1 MLLLIDNYDSFVY
14 NLYQYLGEL
23 GAEPQVHRNDEI
35 DCQQIA
41 EARPTHIVISPGP
54 CTPLE
59 AGVSNDLIRRFAGE
73 IPILGVCL
81 GHQCIGHVYGG
92 EVVRAIRP
100 MHGMTSE
107 IEHTGVGVLEG
118 IPSPFTATRYHSLVV
133 KRESMPECLEITAWT
148 EQGEVMALRHRDYP
162 DCPVAGVQFHPEA
175 ILTEHGHQ
183 ILRNF
188 LASGRAR

>member
-73 IPILGVCL
+73 IPILDSIWAMDS
-81 GHQCIGHVYGG
+81 Q
-92 EVVRAIRP
+92 P
-100 MHGMTSE
+100 DTSTAGRWSALSGLC
-107 IEHTGVGVLEG
+107 TG
-118 IPSPFTATRYHSLVV
+118 
-133 KRESMPECLEITAWT
+133 
-148 EQGEVMALRHRDYP
+148 
-162 DCPVAGVQFHPEA
+162 
-175 ILTEHGHQ
+175 
-183 ILRNF
+183 
-188 LASGRAR
+188 